1 MSETKEVFVCTNID
15 CRNRGSDAVLAEL
28 SAKLQA
34 ANSGWVA
41 KPYMCFSACN
51 NGPNLV
57 IADKR
62 CWLSTVK
69 CSDLDQVIA
78 FLNGG
83 PDLPHLKAKNEEE
96 LEEMIFAIIDAGLIP
111 EVN

>member
-1 MSETKEVFVCTNID
+1 MPEKKEVYVCTNID
-15 CRNRGSDAVLAEL
+15 CRNRGSDAVLADL

-34 ANSGWVA
+34 SNSGWVA

-51 NGPNLV
+51 NGPNVV
-57 IADKR
+57 IPEKR
-62 CWLSTVK
+62 SWLSGVE
-69 CSDLDQVIA
+69 SRDLDQVVA

-96 LEEMIFAIIDAGLIP
+96 LEEMIFAIIDAGLLP
-111 EVN
+111 EVK

>member
-1 MSETKEVFVCTNID
+1 MSETKEVYVCINID

-34 ANSGWVA
+34 ANSAWTT
-41 KPYMCFSACN
+41 KPYVCFSACN
-51 NGPNLV
+51 NGPNVV
-57 IADKR
+57 IPEKR
-62 CWLSTVK
+62 CWLSGVT

-111 EVN
+111 EVE